1 MTIVSGTFPLRYR
14 LPVAYSTEIGRI
26 MTRWAF
32 IEWQL
37 EQITYRVVGVG
48 PKIGRLTIRDPRV
61 DAHITMIADVMKL
74 RKISV
79 RTDLAKLSSGL
90 VQIKNFR
97 DAVAHGIW
105 ITHPISKLP
114 LLQYTKGKWSIAAM
128 PNTKRVVEPEGVPVT
143 IEKLRAFVLSIEGAA
158 RTISKLER
166 EIAAQLS
173 ASPQK

>member
-1 MTIVSGTFPLRYR
+1 MEIVSGAFPLRYR

-48 PKIGRLTIRDPRV
+48 QKIGRLTIREPRV
-61 DAHITMIADVMKL
+61 DAHITMISDVMKL
-74 RKISV
+74 RKITVS
-79 RTDLAKLSSGL
+79 TDLKKLSDGL
-90 VQIKNFR
+90 VQLKNIR
-97 DAVAHGIW
+97 DAIAHGIW
-105 ITHPISKLP
+105 VKHPFTKLP
-114 LLQYTKGKWSIAAM
+114 VLQITKGKWSIPGM
-128 PNTKRVVEPEGVPVT
+128 PSIKRVVKPQGVPVT
-143 IEKLRAFVLSIEGAA
+143 IEQLREIVESLKGAA
-158 RTISKLER
+158 HTVSKLET